1 MGGRRLRSNAS
12 SSLAWT
18 NIAFAGSLLT
28 TGVVVAGQAY
38 ATTPCSGLTSLS
50 IPNTTITSAT
60 MVPAAG
66 PTPAYCNVLATVAPQ
81 TDLQV
86 QLPANWKSRYLHL
99 GGGGFDGTIARNAPA
114 SYNVNL
120 LADGYAVGASNGGH
134 RAAQYPGPTF
144 AGNQQL
150 VLGYAYTAI
159 GDTDTVARAV
169 IHAYYGRPAN
179 YRYFDGCSNGGK
191 NASVA
196 ASRFRKDYDGVIGGD
211 GVWGHADERVGGGD
225 MAGLTAVWARVVNVT
240 STVNPA
246 TFPAKLTALYNAQLA
261 KCDALDGIA
270 DGIISNPGKCHF
282 DPAALTCRGIDTPAC
297 LTPTEVAVVK
307 TLQSDLLLNHEVI
320 GAPYGVGNLVSGLSA
335 VQGGGQGLGQGFLA
349 MAYNNP
355 AFAIADFNL
364 QRDFSFISNQFGR
377 IDDMTGSLRGA
388 AQYVSEGGKLIV
400 WSGGEDPLVPAA
412 GSVRFVERLREVI
425 DDRKRDNVRLYTLP
439 GVNHCGG
446 GPGADSIDLLT
457 PIANWV
463 EKGVPPKNLI
473 ASKLNPAGTVTFTR
487 PLCPFP
493 QWPKYT
499 RGNGN
504 NASSFTCVN
513 DDDHGHDDGRRDEDR
528 RAGWDH

>member
-1 MGGRRLRSNAS
+1 MVA
-12 SSLAWT
+12 AT
-18 NIAFAGSLLT
+18 GS
-28 TGVVVAGQAY
+28 
-38 ATTPCSGLTSLS
+38 
-50 IPNTTITSAT
+50 
-60 MVPAAG
+60 
-66 PTPAYCNVLATVAPQ
+66 TPAYCNVLATVAPQ
-81 TDLQV
+81 TDI
-86 QLPANWKSRYLHL
+86 QLRLPTNWKNRYLHL
-99 GGGGFDGTIARNAPA
+99 GGGGFDGTIAQNAPA

-120 LADGYAVGASNGGH
+120 LANGYAIGASNGGH

-159 GDTDTVARAV
+159 GDTDTVARAL

-240 STVNPA
+240 GTFNFA

-270 DGIISNPGKCHF
+270 DGIISNPGKCRF
-282 DPAALTCRGIDTPAC
+282 DPAALTCPAGVDTPSC
-297 LTPTEVAVVK
+297 LTPTEVTKIK

-320 GAPYGVGNLVSGLSA
+320 GAPYGVGNLGSGLSA
-335 VQGGGQGLGQGFLA
+335 ILGGGQGLGQGFLA

-355 AFAIADFNL
+355 AFSISSFNL

-377 IDDMTGSLRGA
+377 VDDMTGSLSGA
-388 AQYVSEGGKLIV
+388 AKYVSDGGKLIV
-400 WSGGEDPLVPAA
+400 WSGGEDALVPVA
-412 GSVRFVERLREVI
+412 GSVRFVERLREVV
-425 DDRKRDNVRLYTLP
+425 DHRGRDNLRLYTLP

-446 GPGADSIDLLT
+446 GPGADTIDLLT
-457 PIANWV
+457 PISDWV
-463 EKGVPPKNLI
+463 ENGVEPKNLI
-473 ASKLNPAGTVTFTR
+473 ASKLNATGAVAFTR

-493 QWPKYT
+493 QWAKYT
-499 RGNGN
+499 RGNSN
-504 NASSFTCVN
+504 SASSFTCVRP
-513 DDDHGHDDGRRDEDR
+513 DDDDR
-528 RAGWDH
+528 HARWNH

>member
-1 MGGRRLRSNAS
+1 MSRHGLRSNSAHFAS
-12 SSLAWT
+12 TRL
-18 NIAFAGSLLT
+18 AFAGSLLT
-28 TGVVVAGQAY
+28 TTVLGASQAF
-38 ATTPCSGLTSLS
+38 ATTPCAGLTSLS
-50 IPNTTITSAT
+50 IPNTTITSASV
-60 MVPAAG
+60 VPANGA
-66 PTPAYCNVLATVAPQ
+66 TPAHCNVLATVAPQ
-81 TDLQV
+81 TDIQV
-86 QLPANWKSRYLHL
+86 QLPVKWKGRYLHL
-99 GGGGFDGTIARNAPA
+99 GGGGFDGTIAQNAPA

-120 LADGYAVGASNGGH
+120 LADGYAIGASNGGH
-134 RAAQYPGPTF
+134 RAAQYPGPNF

-159 GDTDTVARAV
+159 GDTDTVARAL
-169 IHAYYGRPAN
+169 IHAYYGRQAN

-240 STVNPA
+240 GTVNPA
-246 TFPAKLTALYNAQLA
+246 TFPAKLTALYNAEVA

-282 DPAALTCRGIDTPAC
+282 DPAALACPAGLDTPAC
-297 LTPTEVAVVK
+297 LTPTEVTAVK

-320 GAPYGVGNLVSGLSA
+320 GAPYGLGNLVSGLSA
-335 VQGGGQGLGQGFLA
+335 VLGGGQGLGQGFLA

-355 AFAIADFNL
+355 AFSISDFNL
-364 QRDFSFISNQFGR
+364 PRDFSFISNQFGR
-377 IDDMTGSLRGA
+377 IDDMTGPLHGVA
-388 AQYVSEGGKLIV
+388 KYVSEGGKLIV
-400 WSGGEDPLVPAA
+400 WTGGEDPLVPTA
-412 GSVRFVERLREVI
+412 GSVRFVERLRDVVE
-425 DDRKRDNVRLYTLP
+425 DRGRDNVRLYTLP

-457 PIANWV
+457 PISNWV
-463 EKGVPPKNLI
+463 ENGVPPKNLI

-493 QWPKYT
+493 QWAKYT
-499 RGNGN
+499 GGNGDS
-504 NASSFTCVN
+504 ASSFTCVKP
-513 DDDHGHDDGRRDEDR
+513 DDDDR
-528 RAGWDH
+528 RAGWDR